1 MKIVILGGTGLIGTA
16 IQKSL
21 SKEHQVACFNRD
33 AFKSVE
39 HLTLLIE
46 GSDVVI
52 QLSGSVISKRWSQK
66 VIRDMWQSRVDTNQM
81 LSRAV
86 QLLNIKPRV
95 ICSSGISFYAE
106 SSCDNPKTEDDPKG
120 NGYLTELNI
129 AIESAAISITEDVI
143 ILRFGVV
150 LSREGGALQKLYW
163 PYFFGA
169 GGPIMT
175 GDQCF
180 SWIHIKD
187 LVKAIEFLI
196 NDPKSRGIYNVTSPE
211 PVPQKVFGR
220 ALARALKRPFLLP
233 VWEWQLKIL
242 LGKGSQV
249 LTLSAS
255 VIPKRLTQYGFIFD
269 YPSVDSAMKELIG

>member
-1 MKIVILGGTGLIGTA
+1 MKIIILGGTGLIGKA
-16 IQKSL
+16 LHKSL
-21 SKEHQVACFNRD
+21 SNKHQVACFNRD
-33 AFKSVE
+33 AFKSID
-39 HLTLLIE
+39 HLVSIID
-46 GSDVVI
+46 GSDFVI
-52 QLSGSVISKRWSQK
+52 QLSGSVISKRWTQK
-66 VIRDMWQSRVDTNQM
+66 VISDMWQSRVDTNQM
-81 LSRAV
+81 LSRAIH
-86 QLLNIKPRV
+86 LLSSKPRV

-120 NGYLTELNI
+120 DGYLTELNI
-129 AIESAAISITEDVI
+129 AIESAAKSISDEVI

-150 LSREGGALQKLYW
+150 LSRDGGALQKLYW

-175 GDQCF
+175 GNQCF

-220 ALARALKRPFLLP
+220 ALARVLKRPFLLP

-242 LGKGSQV
+242 LGKGSEV
-249 LTLSAS
+249 LTLSTS
-255 VIPKRLTQYGFIFD
+255 VIPKRLTDDGFVFN
-269 YPSVDSAMKELIG
+269 YPSIDSAMKELIG

>member
-16 IQKSL
+16 LQKSL
-21 SKEHQVACFNRD
+21 SNEHQVACFNRY

-39 HLTLLIE
+39 YLTSLIE
-46 GSDVVI
+46 GSDLVI

-129 AIESAAISITEDVI
+129 AIESAAKSISDEVI

-150 LSREGGALQKLYW
+150 LSRDGGALQKLYW

-196 NDPKSRGIYNVTSPE
+196 NDPKSRGVYNVTSPE
-211 PVPQKVFGR
+211 PVPQKVFGK
-220 ALARALKRPFLLP
+220 ALARALKRPFLIP

-249 LTLSAS
+249 LTLSTS
-255 VIPKRLTQYGFIFD
+255 VIPKRLTDDGFVFN
-269 YPSVDSAMKELIG
+269 YPSIDSAMKELIG

>member
-16 IQKSL
+16 LQKSL
-21 SKEHQVACFNRD
+21 SNEHQVACFNRY

-39 HLTLLIE
+39 YLTSLIE
-46 GSDVVI
+46 GSDLVI

-81 LSRAV
+81 LSRAI
-86 QLLNIKPRV
+86 QFLSIKPRV

-196 NDPKSRGIYNVTSPE
+196 NDPKSRGIYNITSPE

-220 ALARALKRPFLLP
+220 ALARVLKRPFLLP

-242 LGKGSQV
+242 LGKGSEV

-255 VIPKRLTQYGFIFD
+255 VIPKRLTQAGFIFD
-269 YPSVDSAMKELIG
+269 YPSIDSAMKELIG

>member
-16 IQKSL
+16 LQKSL
-21 SKEHQVACFNRD
+21 SNEHQVACFNRY

-39 HLTLLIE
+39 YLTSLIE
-46 GSDVVI
+46 GSDLVI

-66 VIRDMWQSRVDTNQM
+66 VISDMWQSRVDTNQM

-129 AIESAAISITEDVI
+129 AIESAAKSISDEVI

-220 ALARALKRPFLLP
+220 ALAKALKRPFLLP